1 MILQS
6 VIDMASA
13 LRMPVVM
20 EGVETREQ
28 VELLTAMGCS
38 MFQGFYF
45 AKPMSVHD
53 FEEEYFRPK
62 QEEARM
68 IHPTLEEYYFRTRRG
83 NR

>member
-62 QEEARM
+62 NEEGRM
-68 IHPTLEEYYFRTRRG
+68 VHPTLEEYYFRTRRG